1 MLNSIEIDLTFMCLK
16 TLSSKIFNLH
26 STQDSY
32 KIQIL
37 LLETFFKGMN
47 RRLIHLPSKNI
58 ALAFKD
64 DSVTFVFSPALDIQ
78 TISEEQV
85 GKWKL

>member
-1 MLNSIEIDLTFMCLK
+1 MFKDIIKQNIE
-16 TLSSKIFNLH
+16 LH

>member
-1 MLNSIEIDLTFMCLK
+1 MFKDIIKQNIE
-16 TLSSKIFNLH
+16 LH

-47 RRLIHLPSKNI
+47 RRLIQLPSKNI
-58 ALAFKD
+58 ALASKD
-64 DSVTFVFSPALDIQ
+64 NSVTFVFSPALDIQ